1 MEASL
6 SIEETSKGVEG
17 CCILAAVI
25 GKTHIQRPE
34 QIETEPIHFLIE
46 NQLNVFG
53 KHVGK

>member
-17 CCILAAVI
+17 CSILVAVI
-25 GKTHIQRPE
+25 GQTHIQQPE
-34 QIETEPIHFLIE
+34 QWETRPIRFLIE